1 MKNSKARRVTEA
13 ALICALYVALTW
25 LSNVVGLASGSI
37 QLRLS
42 EALCVLP
49 YFTSSAIYGVSLGCL
64 ISNLTMGAL
73 PLDIVVGT
81 IATLIGAAFTY
92 FIRNKWLCPI
102 PSVLSNTLL
111 IPVVITVTVSTEWSW
126 GLYFV
131 SLAGVFIGEFISVY
145 VLGILLI
152 KALEKRKLFKR

>member
-1 MKNSKARRVTEA
+1 MKTNKTRRITEA

-25 LSNVVGLASGSI
+25 LSNVVGLASGSV

-49 YFTSSAIYGVSLGCL
+49 YFTPSAIYGVTIGCL

-73 PLDIVVGT
+73 PLDIVVGSL
-81 IATLIGAAFTY
+81 ATLIGAVFTY

-102 PSVLSNTLL
+102 PTVLSNTILVPL
-111 IPVVITVTVSTEWSW
+111 VITLTVSTEWSW
-126 GLYFV
+126 SLYLV
-131 SLAGVFIGEFISVY
+131 SLAGVFLGEALSVY

-152 KALEKRKLFKR
+152 KALEKRKIFKR